1 MTIRTTPWPAG
12 TPCWVDMSVADLDA
26 AKAFY
31 GPVVGWEF
39 ADTGEEFGHYTLCQ
53 RDGHSAAAI
62 SPVMPGAPGPVPWTV
77 YLASDDATATAKLVA
92 ENGGS
97 LLVEPMEI
105 PGMGVMAVAVDPTGG
120 AFGVWQAHDMVGFEI
135 ANEPGGVTW
144 TDVRLTDP
152 EAGSAFYSAVFGWTY
167 QPVPGAPTDYGTIHL
182 AADGDPVGGLGGMMG
197 APEGT
202 PSHWLT
208 YFSVADVDAADAQA
222 TALGAN
228 ALMAPTTSPFGRM
241 GIYTDPTGAVFALH
255 QTVPDA

>member
-1 MTIRTTPWPAG
+1 MTIRTTAWPAG

-31 GPVVGWEF
+31 GAVVGWTF
-39 ADTGEEFGHYTLCQ
+39 VDSGEQFGHYTLCQ
-53 RDGHSAAAI
+53 RDGHSAAAL

-77 YLASDDATATAKLVA
+77 YLASEDATATAKLVT

-105 PGMGVMAVAVDPTGG
+105 PGMGVMAVGVDAAGG
-120 AFGVWQAHDMVGFEI
+120 AFGIWQAHDMIGFEI

-144 TDVRLTDP
+144 TDVRLTDVD
-152 EAGSAFYSAVFGWTY
+152 AGRAFYSAVFGWSY
-167 QPVPGAPTDYGTIHL
+167 QAVPGAPDDYGTIHL
-182 AADGDPVGGLGGMMG
+182 SAGGDPVGGLGGMMG

-208 YFSVADVDAADAQA
+208 YFSVSDVDAAAAQA
-222 TALGAN
+222 TELGAGT
-228 ALMAPTTSPFGRM
+228 LMPPSTTEFGRM
-241 GIYTDPTGAVFALH
+241 SIFTDPTGVVFALH
-255 QTVPDA
+255 QQVG